1 MAVLNRDDFF
11 ARINNIIGTDT
22 SDESINFVEDM
33 TDTYNDLEK
42 SANGDGINWKEKY
55 NELDN
60 SWKKKY
66 QNRFFSG
73 SSNTFSQ
80 SDNAPEPPKETKIED
95 LFK

>member
-11 ARINNIIGTDT
+11 ARINKIIGTDS
-22 SDESINFVEDM
+22 SDESISFVEDM
-33 TDTYNDLEK
+33 TDTYNSLEK
-42 SANGDGINWKEKY
+42 SANGDGVNWEEKY
-55 NELDN
+55 HELDN

-73 SSNTFSQ
+73 SSTTFPQ
-80 SDNAPEPPKETKIED
+80 GDNPPEPPKETKIED